1 MDKRTE
7 EKYEDLKEEKINQRL
22 NRRKSN
28 IMRIIFEKN
37 LNQTRNSNEKHK
49 DRIEI
54 EESESGIILGHDNI
68 ISLNKAE
75 EQNIRDKSFDINQN
89 KKDINTSNIINN
101 NPSGENIGDLSNN
114 LYEKNLNQRITLI
127 NKNPKTEIVNTEQT
141 VK

>member
-1 MDKRTE
+1 MDKRTK

-54 EESESGIILGHDNI
+54 EES
-68 ISLNKAE
+68 
-75 EQNIRDKSFDINQN
+75 
-89 KKDINTSNIINN
+89 
-101 NPSGENIGDLSNN
+101 
-114 LYEKNLNQRITLI
+114 
-127 NKNPKTEIVNTEQT
+127 
-141 VK
+141 

>member
-1 MDKRTE
+1 MDKRTK

-22 NRRKSN
+22 NRRKKN

-37 LNQTRNSNEKHK
+37 LNKRRNSNEKHK
-49 DRIEI
+49 DQMEI

-68 ISLNKAE
+68 ISLNKTE
-75 EQNIRDKSFDINQN
+75 EENIRDKSFDINQN

-114 LYEKNLNQRITLI
+114 LYEKK
-127 NKNPKTEIVNTEQT
+127 NKSENNIDK
-141 VK
+141 

>member
-22 NRRKSN
+22 NRRKKN

-37 LNQTRNSNEKHK
+37 LNKRRNSNEKHK
-49 DRIEI
+49 DQMEI

-68 ISLNKAE
+68 ISLNKTE
-75 EQNIRDKSFDINQN
+75 EENIRDKSFDINQN

-114 LYEKNLNQRITLI
+114 LYEKK
-127 NKNPKTEIVNTEQT
+127 NKSENKID
-141 VK
+141 K

>member
-1 MDKRTE
+1 MDKRTK

-114 LYEKNLNQRITLI
+114 LYEK
-127 NKNPKTEIVNTEQT
+127 KK
-141 VK
+141 

>member
-1 MDKRTE
+1 MDKRTK

-22 NRRKSN
+22 NRRKKN

-37 LNQTRNSNEKHK
+37 LNKRRNSNEKHK
-49 DRIEI
+49 DQMEI

-68 ISLNKAE
+68 ISLNKTE
-75 EQNIRDKSFDINQN
+75 EENIRDKSFDINQN

-114 LYEKNLNQRITLI
+114 LYEKK
-127 NKNPKTEIVNTEQT
+127 NKSENKID
-141 VK
+141 K